1 MLLASKAA
9 RAVAFWIFLFSFSAL
24 AQNSQDDKQSS
35 SSRSSSSS
43 SSSSSNPAWYNPSRY
58 NPAKLFK
65 RGAKSAND
73 QLVSNEELEQK
84 LTGQLQAHGVL
95 PKNAN
100 LQDVCSNFKTLVGCI
115 STLRASRNVNV
126 DFSCLKWDVTG
137 IKPSSVP
144 DSCAGPSDGKAMS
157 LQNSIELLKP
167 GTDAKGEAANAARN
181 AEHDIKDAS

>member
-1 MLLASKAA
+1 MIKVARLLLAAVSCLFLLASP
-9 RAVAFWIFLFSFSAL
+9 LFP
-24 AQNSQDDKQSS
+24 QSS
-35 SSRSSSSS
+35 QGEKQPPASSPSSSS

-73 QLVSNEELEQK
+73 QLASNDELEAK

-95 PKNAN
+95 AKNAN
-100 LQDVCSNFKTLVGCI
+100 LQDVCSDFKTLVGCI
-115 STLRASRNVNV
+115 STLRASRNVNI

-137 IKPSSVP
+137 IKPAPVA

-157 LQNSIELLKP
+157 LQNSIDLLKP
-167 GTDAKGEAANAARN
+167 GVDAKGEAANAVRN